1 MWAVLLAGGAFVC
14 GQPAPPDRWPL
25 MQELQGTYYGDLLDS
40 SRINVYGWAGNT
52 FTAATQTHGTLLTG
66 FAFLPNQ
73 YLLQQN
79 WLRIDRPVNPAST
92 EPDVGFRIDSI
103 LPGTDYRFTLAKGLF
118 DGQLTAN
125 NGQPNLFGFDPVQF
139 YADFRIPEAFAG
151 LTVRVGRFYAPYGI
165 DSIASVDNLLSSR
178 SYTDFY
184 DPFTLTGVLTTLKVN
199 EAWTIRNG
207 VVLGP
212 DIFIDPAA
220 RATYVGTARWAPPGG
235 PASLLLSVLLTP
247 GSFNVA
253 EQVNMERYVD
263 LVWSYR
269 LGPTRTC
276 GGEALFGWQP
286 GAPGIGLASW
296 YGLQGYLRQ
305 ALDARTNLVVRLEF
319 FDDLQG
325 QRTGFPGLYTALSV
339 GINYSPFPAL
349 LIRPEL
355 RVDDNNQSRPFGG
368 SSLLFQGLMNVVVRW

>member
-1 MWAVLLAGGAFVC
+1 
-14 GQPAPPDRWPL
+14 

-40 SRINVYGWAGNT
+40 SRINVYGWAANT

-73 YLLQQN
+73 YLLQQS

-103 LPGTDYRFTLAKGLF
+103 VPGTDYRFTLAKG
-118 DGQLTAN
+118 
-125 NGQPNLFGFDPVQF
+125 
-139 YADFRIPEAFAG
+139 
-151 LTVRVGRFYAPYGI
+151 
-165 DSIASVDNLLSSR
+165 
-178 SYTDFY
+178 
-184 DPFTLTGVLTTLKVN
+184 
-199 EAWTIRNG
+199 
-207 VVLGP
+207 
-212 DIFIDPAA
+212 

-235 PASLLLSVLLTP
+235 PASLLFSVLLTP
-247 GSFNVA
+247 GRYDVA

-269 LGPTRTC
+269 LGPSRTC

-286 GAPGIGLASW
+286 GVPGIGLATW

-305 ALDARTNLVVRLEF
+305 VLDARTNLVFRLEF

-325 QRTGFPGLYTALSV
+325 QRTGFPGLYSALTT
-339 GINYSPFPAL
+339 GINYSPLPAL

-355 RVDDNNQSRPFGG
+355 RVDDNS
-368 SSLLFQGLMNVVVRW
+368 